1 MVKVLKK
8 TFRKFVE
15 KVAPVVKKINDE
27 YIKKSNNYFLKRQS
41 QSQSSEF
48 IKGSIVWWGSLPDK
62 DNDPFLGKDLRYPL
76 IERMRRKNPLLIE
89 SYRVLKAQGNN
100 SRLEALWRQILN
112 EDNWD
117 SLVITL
123 KQTLENAG
131 NQHRLLE
138 LSKVLDVIKDKRQ
151 SYNDIVQLY
160 NILHP
165 EHPTKY
171 YDYVNGVYILTRPC

>member
-1 MVKVLKK
+1 MVKVSNE
-8 TFRKFVE
+8 KFCEFVK
-15 KVAPVVKKINDE
+15 KVASVTREINNK
-27 YIKKSNNYFLKRQS
+27 YIKQTEKRFPKRS
-41 QSQSSEF
+41 PESSEF
-48 IKGSIVWWGSLPDK
+48 IEGSKVRWGSLPNRM
-62 DNDPFLGKDLRYPL
+62 NDPFLGKYLRYPL
-76 IERMRRKNPLLIE
+76 RERMRRKNPLLIE